1 MSQHDPEPTAHEADA
16 VAAPVTGLPAV
27 DDALSR
33 LADLDEL
40 PVSEHHD
47 ALSAAH
53 EALHEA
59 LQSPAGTA
67 ES

>member
-1 MSQHDPEPTAHEADA
+1 VSQHDQEASVDDGGDTAPA
-16 VAAPVTGLPAV
+16 TGLPAV
-27 DDALSR
+27 DAALSV
-33 LADLDEL
+33 LVDIGEQ

-59 LQSPAGTA
+59 LQSPPARPNP
-67 ES
+67 E